1 MVEQGLQDT
10 TLSMSFTIS
19 AATDVELTDPSTGVV
34 KYYDEGG
41 HLIEKAN
48 PTKIGAFQVSTPV
61 WVEDSAY
68 TAAVADGTLAGL
80 VGTTWSVAVSNESGV
95 RLLAHS
101 GSPTWASSGATLV
114 FDVGISGTG
123 TTLTI
128 TEHDGGNMD
137 VTAGVATA
145 YFALLADTSHVEAI
159 KDLGDYADLAAS
171 TAIHVGELVKHT
183 DNKYYVCK
191 TGYTKA
197 AADTPFDA
205 TKYYPGSST
214 KPTIREHD
222 VIKIGDINKVVA

>member
-10 TLSMSFTIS
+10 TLSMSFTIT
-19 AATDVELTDPSTGVV
+19 AATDVELTDPSTGDV

-41 HLIEKAN
+41 ALIVKAD
-48 PTKIGAFQVSTPV
+48 PKKIGAFQVSTPV
-61 WVEDSAY
+61 WVENAAY

-80 VGTTWSVAVSNESGV
+80 VGTTWSVAMSSEAGV

-101 GSPTWASSGATLV
+101 NTPTWAASPATLL

-128 TEHDGGNMD
+128 TDHDGGNMD
-137 VTAGVATA
+137 VAAGVATA
-145 YFALLADTSHVEAI
+145 YFALLADTSKVEAV
-159 KDLGDYADLAAS
+159 KDLGDYASLAAS
-171 TAIHVGELVKHT
+171 TVIHKGELVKHT

-191 TGYTKA
+191 TEYTKA
-197 AADTPFDA
+197 AVDTAFDA
-205 TKYYPGSST
+205 TKYYPGSTT
-214 KPTIREHD
+214 KPAVREHD